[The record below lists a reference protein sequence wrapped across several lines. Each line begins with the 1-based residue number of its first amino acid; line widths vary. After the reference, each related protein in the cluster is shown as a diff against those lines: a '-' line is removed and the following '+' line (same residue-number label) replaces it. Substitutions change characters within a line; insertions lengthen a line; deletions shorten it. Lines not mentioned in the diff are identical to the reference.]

1 MDTPKIH
8 ESEYRFCLIMW
19 EKEPIRSP
27 ELVRLCKERLGWKE
41 TTAYTVM
48 KRLEERGVLKV
59 ENKIATSLFSKDQIQ
74 QAELDEFVTKTFEGS
89 LPALLLL
96 SASGRPCPIKTLRR
110 SSASSKVKGVLICKV
125 YFLSW
130 LNSV

>member
-1 MDTPKIH
+1 MTSTGVEKKEAISMVTPKIH

-19 EKEPIRSP
+19 ETEPIRSP

-59 ENKIATSLFSKDQIQ
+59 ENKIVTSLFSKDQIQ
-74 QAELDEFVTKTFEGS
+74 QSELDEFVTKTFEGS
-89 LPALLLL
+89 LPAFIAAFGKRQAL
-96 SASGRPCPIKTLRR
+96 SDKDIEEIQRIIQG
-110 SSASSKVKGVLICKV
+110 
-125 YFLSW
+125 
-130 LNSV
+130 

>member
-8 ESEYRFCLIMW
+8 ESEYRLCLIMW

-59 ENKIATSLFSKDQIQ
+59 ENKIFINNTFILWERRALPK
-74 QAELDEFVTKTFEGS
+74 KTY
-89 LPALLLL
+89 LLLL
-96 SASGRPCPIKTLRR
+96 LPM
-110 SSASSKVKGVLICKV
+110 
-125 YFLSW
+125 
-130 LNSV
+130 